1 MLSQKEKIKLLTN
14 PSTYNHEVNSEIQV
28 IETNLSF
35 VFLTGTF
42 AYKMKKKIQ
51 FGDILDFST
60 LEMRKI
66 ACENEVVLNRRLAPK
81 IYLDV
86 VSLTSDFKISG
97 KGDIL
102 EYLVKMKQ
110 LKQSDLL
117 QNRVNKG
124 EKIPD
129 ELLIK
134 LAQIMSDFHQK
145 HILLPDFSV
154 YENIYEKWDENF
166 RTTLNYPEFP
176 YNRNLEKRVFNFL
189 ENNKEYFEGRGKRKK
204 IVDGHGDLILNNIFE
219 SNDEI
224 IIFDCIEFNK
234 MLRIQDILEEVS
246 FLAMDLDFQKMK
258 QKSDLFLTTY
268 LEQSDEQLEPNSAI
282 INFYKSYR
290 AYVRAKVYFS
300 QSLQEQSD
308 QKKEDIISLSKK
320 YMDLASTYNF

>member
-14 PSTYNHEVNSEIQV
+14 PSTYSHEANSEIQV
-28 IETNLSF
+28 IETNLSC
-35 VFLTGTF
+35 VFLSGPF
-42 AYKMKKKIQ
+42 AYKMKKEIK

-66 ACENEVVLNRRLAPK
+66 ACENELVLNRRLAPT

-86 VSLTSDFKISG
+86 VPLTSDFKISG
-97 KGDIL
+97 KGDVL

-110 LKQSDLL
+110 LKQRDLL
-117 QNRVNKG
+117 QNKVNKG
-124 EKIPD
+124 ENISE

-134 LAQIMSDFHQK
+134 LAQIIFEFHQK
-145 HILLPDFSV
+145 NILIPDFSI
-154 YENIYEKWDENF
+154 YENIFEKWDENF

-176 YNRNLEKRVFNFL
+176 YNENLEKRVFNFL
-189 ENNKEYFEGRGKRKK
+189 QISKEYFEGRGERKK

-234 MLRIQDILEEVS
+234 MLRVQDILEEVS
-246 FLAMDLDFQKMK
+246 FLAMDLDFQNMK

-268 LEQSDEQLEPNSAI
+268 LEQTDEQLKPNSVI

-300 QSLQEQSD
+300 QSLQEQND
-308 QKKEDIISLSKK
+308 QKKKDIINLSKK